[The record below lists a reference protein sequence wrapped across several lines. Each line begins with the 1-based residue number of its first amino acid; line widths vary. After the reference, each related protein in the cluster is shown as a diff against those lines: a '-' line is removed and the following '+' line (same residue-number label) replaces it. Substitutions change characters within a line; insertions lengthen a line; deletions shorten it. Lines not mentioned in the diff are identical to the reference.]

1 MSLTYICPKC
11 QHTVFE
17 TGELRATGSFL
28 GKIFNVQTRKFTS
41 VTCARCRYT
50 ELFDA
55 PSSKLGHVFDF
66 FMD

>member
-1 MSLTYICPKC
+1 MSLSYTCPKC
-11 QHTVFE
+11 NNTQFE
-17 TGELRATGSFL
+17 TGEMRATGSFL

-50 ELFDA
+50 EFFNM
-55 PSSKLGHVFDF
+55 PSSKLGHAFDF